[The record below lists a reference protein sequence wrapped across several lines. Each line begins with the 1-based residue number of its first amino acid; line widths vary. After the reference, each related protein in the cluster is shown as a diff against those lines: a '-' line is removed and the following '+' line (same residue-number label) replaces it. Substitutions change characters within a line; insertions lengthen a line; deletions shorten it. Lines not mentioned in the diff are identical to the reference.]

1 MVFTQICMR
10 RHKFARGTL
19 ARQETDL
26 SLPIHHGVGSWME
39 LTAPCFTSHWCDTLW
54 VAHFAF
60 TSNFFRCCNMACS
73 RILTVAGSD
82 EPTSAPAEAVLELHK
97 CDVIE
102 HIEIPCSCRASG
114 CWWPYSVG
122 HWPTWT
128 RTWLQISGQGGNVTE
143 GTAVEPRAHSSTVRG
158 RRWKRRAKIMGRRPC
173 RSWRWWTELLK
184 EM

>member
-1 MVFTQICMR
+1 MISVWYVLKSAC
-10 RHKFARGTL
+10 RGTNL
-19 ARQETDL
+19 LEVHWQAKKLTS

-82 EPTSAPAEAVLELHK
+82 EPTSAPAEAVLELQK
-97 CDVIE
+97 CDAIE
-102 HIEIPCSCRASG
+102 HIEIPCSCRSSG

-143 GTAVEPRAHSSTVRG
+143 GTEQWSQ
-158 RRWKRRAKIMGRRPC
+158 
-173 RSWRWWTELLK
+173 ELIAAL
-184 EM
+184 